1 MSDERLLHRL
11 TFRRCCFLPVH
22 PLQFR
27 GVCYSEDGD
36 SIQFI
41 ARVWRS
47 AASAPA
53 PYLVELQRRCG
64 DSVCFFRLYQKV
76 VRACAH
82 VHAAPFESSFM
93 DRPAAV
99 APASFA
105 ISGPLSLPF
114 PGTSASVCM
123 DAATMQSLCSMA
135 TSECVDTQRE
145 GAKCLGQV
153 ARQADLFEV
162 PAPQPMQRAS
172 SLGYSAQQQ
181 QSAAPADALWS
192 ALSTLLVSR
201 DSDCARLGASIL
213 RSCLGGR
220 SHSALLMAH
229 LEREPSLLHHLVAT
243 LDNDADDDDCDDSES
258 AMGALCLRENRR
270 QAAAV
275 LAALA
280 QRKGGNAF
288 LHSIAPNAP
297 TLVQQFNCSA

>member
-1 MSDERLLHRL
+1 MV
-11 TFRRCCFLPVH
+11 F
-22 PLQFR
+22 QFR
-27 GVCYSEDGD
+27 GVCYSEEGD
-36 SIQFI
+36 SIQFV

-47 AASAPA
+47 AAAAPA

-93 DRPAAV
+93 NRPAA
-99 APASFA
+99 AATGSFA
-105 ISGPLSLPF
+105 LSGPVCLPF
-114 PGTSASVCM
+114 PGAAGSVCM
-123 DAATMQSLCSMA
+123 DGATLQSLCSMA

-153 ARQADLFEV
+153 ARQSDLFDV
-162 PAPQPMQRAS
+162 PAPQPMKRAS

-181 QSAAPADALWS
+181 QVDAPTDALWL

-213 RSCLGGR
+213 RSCLRGR
-220 SHSALLMAH
+220 SHSALLMSH
-229 LEREPSLLHHLVAT
+229 LERDPSLLHHLVAT
-243 LDNDADDDDCDDSES
+243 LDADAADAEEESES
-258 AMGALCLRENRR
+258 AMAALCHRENQR

-280 QRKGGNAF
+280 QRKGNAF
-288 LHSIAPNAP
+288 LHSIAPNASA
-297 TLVQQFNCSA
+297 LVQQFNCNA